1 MKWFWFGISFLVL
14 SYGIPSQSI
23 GQDKKLDFQV
33 FGVFAHQ
40 TDNVYA
46 NPSQN
51 GGGVGFGVYKGNK
64 LGKVGFEVDLLAL
77 NRPTLKYAKAH
88 TFEGMSFAVKL
99 NFLFKTI
106 AVGRSH
112 LLLGPGIGIY
122 QPLNWDE
129 KFSGRNG
136 YGPNFGVNAKALMPV
151 RISDFPFY
159 LIYNF
164 DFITDKGYIR
174 NSFGVGYKL

>member
-1 MKWFWFGISFLVL
+1 L
-14 SYGIPSQSI
+14 GIPSISK
-23 GQDKKLDFQV
+23 GQERKFDFHI
-33 FGVFAHQ
+33 FGVFTHQ
-40 TDNVYA
+40 VDNVYA

-51 GGGVGFGVYKGNK
+51 GGGVGFGVYKGIK
-64 LGKVGFEVDLLAL
+64 LGKLGFEADLLAL

-88 TFEGMSFAVKL
+88 TFEGLSLAGKL

-106 AVGRSH
+106 TIGRNH

-136 YGPNFGVNAKALMPV
+136 YGPNFGINAKALVPV

-159 LIYNF
+159 LTYDF

-174 NSFGVGYKL
+174 NSFGVSFNL